1 MSDFLGI
8 FDSEKKEQLSALR
21 VTLEDDKKRV
31 SDELAYYK
39 SVGKD
44 IKKAKKRLE
53 NAQAAYEKRESEKNA
68 SKVSDA
74 NDELTAAIS
83 SFNESEGQIKLLL
96 DVVQTDY
103 SNIAEMY
110 GGRKS
115 MKIMEAFEKYNG
127 SVLSRIIDI
136 QTYTEAD
143 GYLESEEEEETPM
156 AIPEIPVANS
166 VPTPAAAPQPAA
178 PAQAPAY
185 AHPGAYQYPQY
196 IPVPMPMP
204 YGYPPQAAAPYP

>member
-39 SVGKD
+39 SVAKD
-44 IKKAKKRLE
+44 VKKAKKRLE
-53 NAQAAYEKRESEKNA
+53 SAQATYEKRESEKNA

-74 NDELTAAIS
+74 NDELTAAIG
-83 SFNESEGQIKLLL
+83 SFNESEGQIKQLLE
-96 DVVQTDY
+96 VVQTYY
-103 SNIAEMY
+103 SNIAGLY

-136 QTYTEAD
+136 QQ
-143 GYLESEEEEETPM
+143 LLL
-156 AIPEIPVANS
+156 
-166 VPTPAAAPQPAA
+166 
-178 PAQAPAY
+178 
-185 AHPGAYQYPQY
+185 
-196 IPVPMPMP
+196 
-204 YGYPPQAAAPYP
+204 